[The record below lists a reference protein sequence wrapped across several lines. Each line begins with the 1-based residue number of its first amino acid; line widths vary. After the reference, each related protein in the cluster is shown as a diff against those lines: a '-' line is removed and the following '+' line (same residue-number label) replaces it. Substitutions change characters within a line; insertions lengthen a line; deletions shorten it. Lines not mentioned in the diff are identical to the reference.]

1 MAKQRCTSFSR
12 SGTKVFQHSPYIF
25 GKNAEEIVL
34 TTEYPRTNLKPND
47 FELDT
52 LLSAGV
58 DVKSKVNY
66 EEPSSIDRIDV
77 VLSGVVENLDKS
89 ETKKN
94 D

>member
-12 SGTKVFQHSPYIF
+12 AGAKVFQHSPYIF
-25 GKNAEEIVL
+25 GKNGEEIVL
-34 TTEYPRTNLKPND
+34 TTEYPRTNLKPID

-89 ETKKN
+89 EISKN